1 MSSSD
6 KRATPVP
13 TTQKSTDPVV
23 LIAGEA
29 GMPYAPSLSNA
40 SAIDPFAE
48 WLDLMEVVYMLCP
61 TWTVRDQPM
70 LGEHWRL

>member
-1 MSSSD
+1 MPT
-6 KRATPVP
+6 AQMPIGAPV
-13 TTQKSTDPVV
+13 
-23 LIAGEA
+23 LLAGEA